1 MDASARGALR
11 VAPKDCCAPLLDPGV
26 AVDAITWFAKDVQG
40 GDFRWVERFDLRPF
54 PCA

>member
-1 MDASARGALR
+1 
-11 VAPKDCCAPLLDPGV
+11 V
-26 AVDAITWFAKDVQG
+26 TWFAQDVQG